1 MPTVENNRSP
11 EAQNAI
17 RRAQKAKQAKG
28 RAQAKPEAR
37 VPDTFALTG
46 HLDLPWLCRSEYI
59 QKYGC
64 ITKPNIVELMKLR
77 KLQVI
82 VNDDQPMYAGQEIWP
97 TPAGFREP
105 EGALISGLTRVTAY
119 VTAPYALLFLW
130 VRDRNDPSRYLMLVK

>member
-1 MPTVENNRSP
+1 MPITDSNRSA

-28 RAQAKPEAR
+28 RAQAKTEVR
-37 VPDTFALTG
+37 VPDTYALTG
-46 HLDLPWLCRSEYI
+46 HLDLPWLCRSDYVER
-59 QKYGC
+59 YGC
-64 ITKPNIVELMKLR
+64 VTKANIVELMKHR
-77 KLQVI
+77 KLQVVI
-82 VNDDQPMYAGQEIWP
+82 NDDQPMYAGQEIWP

-130 VRDRNDPSRYLMLVK
+130 VRDRDDPSRHLMLIK